1 MLEIKDI
8 LEISKYR
15 EYELGREL
23 YGSRQVHD
31 LNVMPLLDSG
41 RYEVTADIKE
51 SDERNGKL
59 YQVRLWIDEK
69 SKERKI
75 YNYTCTCE
83 KDEAEM
89 CRHDVAAAFSFVKFR
104 KSQELKKEVIPVTAQ
119 RPTSKDIQAAIR
131 KYSVTPDT
139 IPGRSQVF
147 LDLSLTNNG
156 TNGFLVQAKIGMT
169 KKYIVRN
176 LVKLAQDM
184 AAKNQAEYGKN
195 CVVYHDRASFAEES
209 LPKLDFLMELIKGS
223 FQNFEEMV
231 VISGNYRFLPVH
243 PYFME
248 RLFQVYMNQELMIDG
263 RP

>member
-89 CRHDVAAAFSFVKFR
+89 CRHDVAAAF
-104 KSQELKKEVIPVTAQ
+104 
-119 RPTSKDIQAAIR
+119 
-131 KYSVTPDT
+131 
-139 IPGRSQVF
+139 
-147 LDLSLTNNG
+147 
-156 TNGFLVQAKIGMT
+156 
-169 KKYIVRN
+169 
-176 LVKLAQDM
+176 
-184 AAKNQAEYGKN
+184 
-195 CVVYHDRASFAEES
+195 
-209 LPKLDFLMELIKGS
+209 
-223 FQNFEEMV
+223 
-231 VISGNYRFLPVH
+231 
-243 PYFME
+243 
-248 RLFQVYMNQELMIDG
+248 
-263 RP
+263 